1 MNRIF
6 FAVAFAIG
14 LITVTWVGV
23 GFVGSSWMALAMTAV
38 IAGVY
43 VLGAFE
49 LKQFRAAT
57 ASLAAALADIA
68 QPLPDIGAW
77 LVGVHPSLKNAV
89 RLRIEG
95 ERVGLPGPALTPYLV
110 GLLVMLGMLGTFLGM
125 VVTFKGAVFAL
136 EGSTDLHAIR
146 AALAAP
152 IKGLGLAF
160 GTSVAGVAASAMLGL
175 LSTISRRERMD
186 VARQLDAL
194 IATVFR
200 PLSLTHQRQ
209 ETFKALQLQAHAL
222 PDVVDKLQ
230 AMMEGIERRSQQLNE
245 QLLGSQAQFHREASV
260 AYTGLADS
268 VGQSLKDS
276 LTASARV
283 AGESLKPVVEAA
295 MTEIAQESRRLH
307 ERVSDAAQTQLN
319 GLASAFSA
327 TAHTVSET
335 WTAALQTHAR
345 TSEHQ
350 VQGLDRALATF
361 TDSFAQRASTLLST
375 VNEAASRSQ
384 SDQASADRQRLAA
397 WTQALESMAATL
409 QSEWHSVGAQTLAQ
423 QQAVCA
429 TLEKTASDI
438 NARASHHASQTLGD
452 MARLLAQSGE
462 LTRARIDS
470 EAQWVKQHGE
480 RMDQLASVLRTEL
493 GALRDDEATRG
504 NAAVA
509 RLEELQ
515 AAMATHLATVNE
527 TLTRSQSEQTST
539 DQQRLQAWAQQ
550 LERMAATL
558 HSEWQRAGVQMLDQQ
573 QAVCLALEKTAGEI
587 NERTSQQASRTLDDV
602 ARLLDRSEELVRSRI
617 ETEAH
622 WTQQQGDRMDQLA
635 MVWRTELGALRD
647 DEAARGHAAV
657 ERLGELQAAMAT
669 HLATLGAALE
679 APMTRLMQTAAE
691 VPQAAAGVIT
701 QLRQEMSRLTE
712 RDNLALQERTAVMDK
727 INALLQTI
735 NQSSGEQRAAIESLA
750 ASAAAV
756 MDQASQQFADTLGAQ
771 AGQSAEVTAQVA
783 GSAVELASLGE
794 SFNHGVQLF
803 NASNE
808 KLMESLQRM
817 ESAMQ
822 QSMARSDEQLAY
834 YVAQAREVIDLSI
847 TSQQGIV
854 EDLRQLHSRQALL
867 SEGVAG

>member
-6 FAVAFAIG
+6 FAAAFAIG
-14 LITVTWVGV
+14 LMTVTWVGV
-23 GFVGSSWMALAMTAV
+23 GFVGSSWMALVMTAV

-43 VLGAFE
+43 LLGAFE

-57 ASLAAALADIA
+57 ASLTAALADIA
-68 QPLPDIGAW
+68 QPLPDIGVW
-77 LVGVHPSLKNAV
+77 LGGVHPSLKNSV

-125 VVTFKGAVFAL
+125 VVTFKGAVFAR

-146 AALAAP
+146 SALAAP

-230 AMMEGIERRSQQLNE
+230 AMMEGMERRSQQLNE
-245 QLLGSQAQFHREASV
+245 QLLGSQAQFHREVGA
-260 AYTGLADS
+260 AYTGLADT
-268 VGQSLKDS
+268 VGQTLKDS

-295 MTEIAQESRRLH
+295 MTEIAQESNRLH

-327 TAHTVSET
+327 TARTVSET
-335 WTAALQTHAR
+335 WTTALQTHAR

-361 TDSFAQRASTLLST
+361 TDRFEQRASTLLST
-375 VNEAASRSQ
+375 VSEAASRSQ
-384 SDQASADRQRLAA
+384 SDQASADRQRLAT
-397 WTQALESMAATL
+397 WTHALESMAATL
-409 QSEWHSVGAQTLAQ
+409 QSEWQSVGAQTLAQ
-423 QQAVCA
+423 QQAVCE
-429 TLEKTASDI
+429 TLEKTAGEI
-438 NARASHHASQTLGD
+438 NARASRHASQTLGD
-452 MARLLAQSGE
+452 MIRLLAQSEE
-462 LTRARIDS
+462 LTRARIDA
-470 EAQWVKQHGE
+470 EAQWVQQHGD
-480 RMDQLASVLRTEL
+480 RMDQLASVWRAEL
-493 GALRDDEATRG
+493 GALRDEEATRG
-504 NAAVA
+504 NAA
-509 RLEELQ
+509 
-515 AAMATHLATVNE
+515 AA
-527 TLTRSQSEQTST
+527 
-539 DQQRLQAWAQQ
+539 
-550 LERMAATL
+550 
-558 HSEWQRAGVQMLDQQ
+558 
-573 QAVCLALEKTAGEI
+573 
-587 NERTSQQASRTLDDV
+587 
-602 ARLLDRSEELVRSRI
+602 
-617 ETEAH
+617 
-622 WTQQQGDRMDQLA
+622 
-635 MVWRTELGALRD
+635 
-647 DEAARGHAAV
+647 
-657 ERLGELQAAMAT
+657 RLGELQAAMAT

-679 APMTRLMQTAAE
+679 APMSRLMQTASE
-691 VPQAAAGVIT
+691 VPQAAAGMMA

-712 RDNLALQERTAVMDK
+712 RDNLALEERTAVMDK

-735 NQSSGEQRAAIESLA
+735 NQASGEQQAAIESLA

-771 AGQSAEVTAQVA
+771 AGQSAEVTAQVV

-817 ESAMQ
+817 EGTMR

-834 YVAQAREVIDLSI
+834 YVGQAREVIDLSI

-854 EDLRQLHSRQALL
+854 EDLRQLHSKQALL